1 MHAQNI
7 LRHQIISSVLLLNCV
22 TIGLFQGV
30 FYGAP
35 VSAKDLSCS
44 WKSVFCRFLDCHFQS
59 FNFGFLSPPYRNIL
73 FFFQILKPV
82 LIWRTVTVL
91 FVCLFWWVLATWFI
105 WNDLGLAS
113 FAPCPA
119 CGFSFSLRK
128 RLLYNLSL
136 FLLTRTRNWFSLA

>member
-1 MHAQNI
+1 M
-7 LRHQIISSVLLLNCV
+7 
-22 TIGLFQGV
+22 
-30 FYGAP
+30 
-35 VSAKDLSCS
+35 SCS

-59 FNFGFLSPPYRNIL
+59 FNFGFLSLPYRNIL

-105 WNDLGLAS
+105 WNDPGLAS

-136 FLLTRTRNWFSLA
+136 FLLTRTRNWFSLAWVIRFGALIKPLKLTILAKVVETLPYLFPCR